1 MIWLVLVLGTGFLL
15 AVPFLGADSR
25 DGRDW
30 HPLRLPSPVPDTD
43 RSLSPPTG
51 ARQVAKGLRAK
62 LMNWRAGRQRKVRAL
77 TKARPAPS
85 IELGRDIAGWPSG
98 R

>member
-1 MIWLVLVLGTGFLL
+1 MIWLILALVVGFLL
-15 AVPFLGADSR
+15 AVPFVGADSR
-25 DGRDW
+25 DGHDW

-43 RSLSPPTG
+43 RTPSPPP
-51 ARQVAKGLRAK
+51 AAPQVAKELRAK
-62 LMNWRAGRQRKVRAL
+62 LMNRRAGRQRKVRAL

-85 IELGRDIAGWPSG
+85 IELGADIAGLPSG